1 MHVSLPATFFFIPPP
16 DFEPV
21 SQCIMQHVFVVQVNM
36 VKAEVKTPNKRKSI
50 ANNTPKIKV
59 EKDSPV
65 KKIKIENDTP
75 AKKIKPEN
83 GQTPILKKEI
93 VPSPKNNKKNQQGK
107 PTNGAGPKPFKG
119 TQQLN
124 TNQKTNKGKP
134 GQGDG
139 VEKKKRR
146 KSQFGTLMAEVKAKS
161 GTKDAEVLTKL
172 NQRIKDIKA
181 RGELTKTAKK
191 KLSILNKMKLILE
204 EGGDVAAAKSKIQRQ
219 KDIEEARKA
228 REAKKALKKT
238 DGTQVRVFEVKFWS
252 KCKFFFYPGG

>member
-1 MHVSLPATFFFIPPP
+1 
-16 DFEPV
+16 
-21 SQCIMQHVFVVQVNM
+21 MQHVFVVQVNM

-75 AKKIKPEN
+75 AKKIKSEN

-146 KSQFGTLMAEVKAKS
+146 KSQFGSLMAEVKAKS

-172 NQRIKDIKA
+172 NQRIKEIKA

-238 DGTQVRVFEVKFWS
+238 DGTQVRIFEVKFWS
-252 KCKFFFYPGG
+252 KCKFFFYPGC